1 MYRFLLRPKWLGFHL
16 LCLAVMVGM
25 VNLGLWQ
32 LRRLDERRAFN
43 DRVSEHLSAAAAPLT
58 DLLSLPADAA
68 EYRPA
73 LISGEFLPD
82 HQFLVVNVGQN
93 GETGRNVVNALELA
107 DGSVLLVNRGFAA
120 NGTAVPPA
128 PTGEVEMVGVLKKSQ
143 RARAGQ
149 PTDDGTQPLTEI
161 RRIDLTALALQF
173 DQPVQPLYAEL
184 STYAG
189 GGRDPG
195 LQPIPFPS
203 PDEGPHLSYAI
214 QWFVFTLSVA
224 AGWVLAIRKS
234 VRERAG
240 VAPRRRGPPPILDDG
255 PTF

>member
-1 MYRFLLRPKWLGFHL
+1 
-16 LCLAVMVGM
+16 MVGM
-25 VNLGLWQ
+25 VSLGLWQ

-43 DRVSEHLSAAAAPLT
+43 DRVSAHLTAEAVPVA
-58 DLLSLPADAA
+58 DLVGLPPADA

-73 LISGEFLPD
+73 LISGEYLPD

-107 DGSVLLVNRGFAA
+107 DGSVLIVNRGFAA
-120 NGTAVPPA
+120 NGTAVPPL
-128 PTGEVEMVGVLKKSQ
+128 PEGEVEMVGVLKKGQ

-149 PTDDGTQPLTEI
+149 PADDGTQPLTEI

-173 DQPVQPLYAEL
+173 DQPVQPMYAEL
-184 STYAG
+184 SSYAG

-214 QWFVFTLSVA
+214 QWFVFTLCVA

-234 VRERAG
+234 ARERAG
-240 VAPRRRGPPPILDDG
+240 IAPRPRRGPPPILDDE
-255 PTF
+255 PVF